1 MQTYNSLHKF
11 ISGIKAA
18 NKAINALKITT
29 LLVALLSS
37 KEKIN

>member
-1 MQTYNSLHKF
+1 MQTYNSLYKF

-18 NKAINALKITT
+18 NKAVNALKTIT
-29 LLVALLSS
+29 LLVALLLS